1 MPRSDTLKSG
11 ILYKGDLTCEEW
23 WQGVLGTVPPST
35 SLDFVFHNS
44 QPYYCIPSVPKH
56 SSTRLPS
63 TWNSLVLFSTDPA
76 TAGLSSRRVHWA
88 WGFLW
93 SISTWWSWSVTI
105 AIGWVGTKIYIQLFS
120 FSSEY
125 NSHQYINNRNKNLYP
140 TISLLIGII
149 LCWCEGSVTEPPAER
164 LRILT
169 NPTQPNQP
177 TNQPTNRLYDNLTPR
192 IIWHWTIWHW
202 TI

>member
-1 MPRSDTLKSG
+1 MHSVCGKYYGRCHGATRWRVGFCTRVTSRVKSDGKVSWGLSPHQRPLTSYSTTLSHIIAFLVFPN
-11 ILYKGDLTCEEW
+11 IL
-23 WQGVLGTVPPST
+23 QR
-35 SLDFVFHNS
+35 VFHPLEIVWCFLAPT
-44 QPYYCIPSVPKH
+44 QLQLGYLQDVFIELEV
-56 SSTRLPS
+56 
-63 TWNSLVLFSTDPA
+63 
-76 TAGLSSRRVHWA
+76 
-88 WGFLW
+88 FLW

-169 NPTQPNQP
+169 NPTQP
-177 TNQPTNRLYDNLTPR
+177 TNQPTNPPIDYM
-192 IIWHWTIWHW
+192 TIWHRG
-202 TI
+202 